1 MQLNLINEKVI
12 INGRKKMEIDTFE
25 IDSVALQ
32 WKKNRIIKYI
42 IFFYISLLLILMF
55 PIRISN
61 SILFVYFV
69 GLISL
74 YLLKTKSTKIYLT
87 FKCKANK
94 VKILLNKEDLEIAYQ
109 LIDLVRLNNF
119 KRYTS

>member
-55 PIRISN
+55 TIRISN